1 MNGSKKKRSRP
12 KPLTESQLIQRVNSM
27 HCSDDQNSDES
38 DGQKPVVGERKKC
51 LIKTKNDAKKSNDS
65 RPEIGKY

>member
-1 MNGSKKKRSRP
+1 MNGSKKKRPR
-12 KPLTESQLIQRVNSM
+12 PLTESQLIKRVNSL
-27 HCSDDQNSDES
+27 HCSDDQNSDDS
-38 DGQKPVVGERKKC
+38 DGQKPVVRERKC